1 MRAFARVKRHSQGLY
16 HPTLRI
22 VAIFLGNGRCQNLL
36 PGSSLSTVAG
46 WVVGES
52 RALPLSSS
60 EAVVESGTQLY
71 VFP

>member
-16 HPTLRI
+16 HPTLRTL
-22 VAIFLGNGRCQNLL
+22 AIFLGHGRCQNLL

-46 WVVGES
+46 WVVGKS
-52 RALPLSSS
+52 RVLPLSSS
-60 EAVVESGTQLY
+60 EAVMENGTELY